1 VNTGVREAAGM
12 AGGRNENRLRVW
24 DAPVRMF
31 HWTLVALIAFAWWTA
46 EERMLDWHRLAGYAI
61 LTLVL
66 FRLIWGVVGSSTAR
80 FGSFL
85 RGPKAVASYI
95 RRDMFRRNA
104 SPHAGHNPLGGWS
117 VLVML
122 LLLAAQTL
130 LGLFAIDID
139 GLESG
144 PFSYLADFDTGRQAA
159 ELHHWVF
166 NLLLAVIALH
176 VIAIA
181 YFLLHRRDNLLG
193 PMLWGFRTWR
203 GEKPILR
210 FAPFP
215 LAIAIL
221 TGLGVLIWATV
232 HFLGQT

>member
-1 VNTGVREAAGM
+1 VNTTVREAAGM
-12 AGGRNENRLRVW
+12 TGGRNENRLRVW
-24 DAPVRMF
+24 DAPIRMF

-130 LGLFAIDID
+130 LGLLAVDID

-144 PFSYLADFDTGRQAA
+144 PFSYLVDFET
-159 ELHHWVF
+159 V
-166 NLLLAVIALH
+166 LAVIALH
-176 VIAIA
+176 IIAIA

-193 PMLWGFRTWR
+193 PMLWGVRTWR

-221 TGLGVLIWATV
+221 TGLGVLIWATI